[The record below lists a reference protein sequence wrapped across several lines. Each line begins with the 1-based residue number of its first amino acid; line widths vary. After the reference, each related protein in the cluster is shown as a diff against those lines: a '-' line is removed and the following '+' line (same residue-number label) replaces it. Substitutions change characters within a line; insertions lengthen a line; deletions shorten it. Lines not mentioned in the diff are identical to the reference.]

1 MISLLKQWLS
11 RSGGPRTLCTPHRPA
26 QTIEPASAVVE
37 PTVFH
42 ITHWK
47 AGSQWIHRIFHAL
60 VYDRLVLPRW
70 DQSQFLRD
78 PIQSAKVYPT
88 VYVTKEQFD
97 AVSKPPDQRRFV
109 IIRDLRDTLVSLYF
123 SMKISHDLPNDY
135 AASLRE
141 ALQVRGPEDGMLF
154 TMDNLLPLSSAIQ
167 ESWLKAGEP
176 LLRYED
182 LLRDDLDI
190 LRRVLLEHCELSI
203 PLDRLTQAV
212 HANRFEALTGG
223 RPRGQEDQAA
233 HERKGIAG
241 DWRNYFT
248 PKIKRAFKD
257 RFGDVLCMTGYEND
271 LDW

>member
-1 MISLLKQWLS
+1 MITLLKKWLS
-11 RSGGPRTLCTPHRPA
+11 RSGGSPALGQPHCPSQPVETR
-26 QTIEPASAVVE
+26 SAPVVE

-78 PIQSAKVYPT
+78 PIQSGKVYPT

-97 AVSKPPDQRRFV
+97 AVSKPPDHRRFV

-123 SMKISHDLPNDY
+123 SMKTSHDIPNDY
-135 AASLRE
+135 AAGLRE
-141 ALQVRGPEDGMLF
+141 ALQLRGPEEGMLF
-154 TMDNLLPLSSAIQ
+154 TMDNLLPLSAAIQ
-167 ESWLKAGEP
+167 ESWLKAREP
-176 LLRYED
+176 LVRYEE
-182 LLRDDLDI
+182 LLRDDLHI
-190 LRRVLLEHCELSI
+190 LRHVLLEKCELSVAI
-203 PLDRLTQAV
+203 DRLRQAV
-212 HANRFEALTGG
+212 HANRFEALTG
-223 RPRGQEDQAA
+223 RLRGQEDRAA

-248 PKIKRAFKD
+248 PKIKSVFKD
-257 RFGDVLCMTGYEND
+257 RFGHLLCMSGYEKD
-271 LDW
+271 LEW